1 MSFTKG
7 KSDGGISDG
16 IIQMKSRV
24 QSEIFQEILI
34 RNDGSVEIP
43 WITPQASNLV
53 MDLWKHFN
61 KEEPFPV
68 TVLSGHI
75 YCG

>member
-7 KSDGGISDG
+7 RRDGGISNE
-16 IIQMKSRV
+16 IIQMKSKE
-24 QSEIFQEILI
+24 QPEILQEILI
-34 RNDGSVEIP
+34 RKDGSVEIP
-43 WITPQASNLV
+43 WITPQASSLV

-61 KEEPFPV
+61 KGEPFPV